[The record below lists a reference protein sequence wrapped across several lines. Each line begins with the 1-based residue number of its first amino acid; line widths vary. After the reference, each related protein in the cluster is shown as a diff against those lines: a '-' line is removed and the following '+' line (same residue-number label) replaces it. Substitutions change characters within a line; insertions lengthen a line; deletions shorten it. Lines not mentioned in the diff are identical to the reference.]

1 MSDLGRSLG
10 EVFDVVGVEQHSTE
24 AWTRTKILG
33 VNVSKWNSETFLMLI
48 WYLSQTN
55 NVPKSPPP
63 ETKKTDKRIC
73 RTSCSFFHKEYSV
86 TFKTVEHLL
95 GKVTN

>member
-24 AWTRTKILG
+24 AWTRTKNLG

-55 NVPKSPPP
+55 NVPKSPRSLPS
-63 ETKKTDKRIC
+63 KQKRLINGFVVLHVL
-73 RTSCSFFHKEYSV
+73 SS
-86 TFKTVEHLL
+86 
-95 GKVTN
+95 